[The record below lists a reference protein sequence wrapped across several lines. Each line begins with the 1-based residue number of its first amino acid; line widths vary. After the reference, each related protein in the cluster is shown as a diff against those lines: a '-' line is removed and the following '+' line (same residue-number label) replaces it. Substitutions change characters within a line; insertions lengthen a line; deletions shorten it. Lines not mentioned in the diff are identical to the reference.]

1 MEKGGRK
8 EVEYSERGRKKMTGE
23 RGAEKVKR
31 CKERRKT
38 RRNTKRK
45 DNKPFLKTHTF
56 KDMKREGKKER
67 KSGGKRPR

>member
-31 CKERRKT
+31 CKERRKNSAGKHEEIDIQKEI
-38 RRNTKRK
+38 RRAKIINH
-45 DNKPFLKTHTF
+45 F
-56 KDMKREGKKER
+56 
-67 KSGGKRPR
+67 